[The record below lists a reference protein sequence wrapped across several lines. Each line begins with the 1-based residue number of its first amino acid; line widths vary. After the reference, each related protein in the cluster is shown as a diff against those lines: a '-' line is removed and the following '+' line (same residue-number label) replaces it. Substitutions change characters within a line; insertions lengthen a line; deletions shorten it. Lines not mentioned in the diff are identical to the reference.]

1 MAKKRA
7 RVDVAAALQEQTNA
21 FQRARREGFNLAQL
35 RQLQALGA
43 YLEEL
48 GNSECKTIG
57 NGHPPGLHCL
67 ACTWNHIRRDV
78 QLAIEFWSDPELR
91 NGALS

>member
-1 MAKKRA
+1 MAKR
-7 RVDVAAALQEQTNA
+7 RMVDVGAALQEQTNA
-21 FQRARREGFNLAQL
+21 FQRARREGFNIAQWHQL
-35 RQLQALGA
+35 RALQG
-43 YLEEL
+43 YLEIL

-57 NGHPPGLHCL
+57 NAHPQGLHCL

-78 QLAIEFWSDPELR
+78 QLAIEFWSDDERR